1 MEKKHPLESSCAQH
15 PALTITALLGEKRME
30 ALLHKIAG
38 ATDLAVALAD
48 YRGDECAHINCCN
61 FCRSMRAGKGPVCT
75 AASAANAFGIAQAC
89 VTEKPFIYFCPYGL
103 MLMAVPII
111 VHGQYLGGFIAG
123 QVRCSD
129 APADTVHLKNIL
141 PHDRN
146 FLHHPGIRREFD
158 AIPVLP
164 YQKFLDTAHLIS
176 LIIYQLS
183 EQGGPLRE
191 ADAAPQLRDAEAVLQ
206 ETRVSALLTLIYQ
219 RQYGLLMQTI
229 PDLVYQTMQQ
239 YQTRPADLRTLFVQL
254 AQPLA
259 PGEEIRPFSGT
270 DFPAQLY
277 EQAALSG
284 QADYWI
290 FYLTQA
296 ADQALRAHFLHRHG
310 DFAPVF
316 AMIDERVQTELS
328 LGALCRSCRF
338 SQSYLSRLFRSYF
351 HVSVMDYI
359 HWRKIAC
366 AKLYLAFTD
375 LSVTQVGYH
384 MGYTDGSYFSK
395 VFKKYTGI
403 SPSQYKRP
411 DGTGTAARKM

>member
-146 FLHHPGIRREFD
+146 FLNHPGIRREFD

-164 YQKFLDTAHLIS
+164 YQKFLIRQHWNRIKFPPDARMVQEVPVVGQNIFQMHSVRRGVAAAHLA
-176 LIIYQLS
+176 
-183 EQGGPLRE
+183 G
-191 ADAAPQLRDAEAVLQ
+191 DKAAQVLAVHNDGNGHQ
-206 ETRVSALLTLIYQ
+206 HESV
-219 RQYGLLMQTI
+219 
-229 PDLVYQTMQQ
+229 
-239 YQTRPADLRTLFVQL
+239 
-254 AQPLA
+254 
-259 PGEEIRPFSGT
+259 
-270 DFPAQLY
+270 
-277 EQAALSG
+277 
-284 QADYWI
+284 
-290 FYLTQA
+290 
-296 ADQALRAHFLHRHG
+296 
-310 DFAPVF
+310 
-316 AMIDERVQTELS
+316 
-328 LGALCRSCRF
+328 GAKVDK
-338 SQSYLSRLFRSYF
+338 RLFRHTGLGDAKGIGGAGRCADRAFSCAHGAAEIAAVDVGAF
-351 HVSVMDYI
+351 VTAIVSQRHGQI
-359 HWRKIAC
+359 CGAC
-366 AKLYLAFTD
+366 DFMQKRLHPFFT
-375 LSVTQVGYH
+375 QQGGYGQRW
-384 MGYTDGSYFSK
+384 ML
-395 VFKKYTGI
+395 
-403 SPSQYKRP
+403 R
-411 DGTGTAARKM
+411 TAAFQRMLLLHGVGAPPSSFLYKMDKSSPDCSFIIILLKQK